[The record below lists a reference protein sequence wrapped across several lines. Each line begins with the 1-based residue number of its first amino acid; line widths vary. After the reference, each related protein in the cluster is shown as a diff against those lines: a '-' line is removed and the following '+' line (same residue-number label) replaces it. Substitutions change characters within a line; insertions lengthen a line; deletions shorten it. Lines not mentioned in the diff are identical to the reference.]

1 MTREMGF
8 DLVPTDEVRER
19 GIPGVIDRIH
29 GRTGGAKLYVSFDV
43 DFVDPAYAPGTG
55 TPEIGGFTSRGVQ
68 EFVRGLADLEILG
81 CDVVEVYPPTTSP
94 DHGPPCRQRGARV
107 PQPARA
113 LEKVG
118 TFHPGVSLGSRR
130 RVYWNEL
137 ARQEEVATM
146 LESTR
151 IKTEIP
157 GPKSRALMERRHNA
171 VSSGVGIATPMF
183 AKEAK
188 GALLTDV
195 DGNTFIDFGGGI
207 GVMNVGHTDSR
218 VVEAVKEQAERLTHS
233 CFYVTE
239 YEGYLQLA
247 EKLNALIPGDTEKR
261 SFFVNSGAEAV
272 ENAAKIARY
281 HTGRP
286 AVIAFENSFH
296 GRTMFAMTLTGKTDP
311 YKKGFGPFVPEVYR
325 VPAPY
330 AYRCPAG
337 RDCSGGCRGDC
348 FASIEKA
355 FVSTVHPSS
364 VAAIIVE
371 PVSGEG
377 GFIPFPDFYLRRL
390 RDLCDEHG
398 IVMIVDEVQTGF
410 GRTGKMF
417 AIEHS
422 GVEPDI
428 ITTAKSMGGG
438 LPIAGVTGKAEIMDS
453 VHVGGLGTTY
463 GGNPIACAAAL
474 AVLEAFEEEDL
485 LARANVLGERV
496 MAAMREIQDRHP
508 DFVGDV
514 RGRGPMAAMEFV
526 KDAESRT
533 PDKER
538 TAKVIEAALQEGLLL
553 LSAGQYG
560 NCIRTLMPFV
570 ITDEELEEGLAVLG
584 RAVDA
589 AA

>member
-1 MTREMGF
+1 
-8 DLVPTDEVRER
+8 
-19 GIPGVIDRIH
+19 
-29 GRTGGAKLYVSFDV
+29 
-43 DFVDPAYAPGTG
+43 
-55 TPEIGGFTSRGVQ
+55 
-68 EFVRGLADLEILG
+68 
-81 CDVVEVYPPTTSP
+81 
-94 DHGPPCRQRGARV
+94 
-107 PQPARA
+107 
-113 LEKVG
+113 
-118 TFHPGVSLGSRR
+118 
-130 RVYWNEL
+130 
-137 ARQEEVATM
+137 M
-146 LESTR
+146 LESAR

-183 AKEAK
+183 AREAK

-239 YEGYLQLA
+239 YEEYIRLA
-247 EKLNALIPGDTEKR
+247 EKLNALVPGGTEKR

-281 HTGRP
+281 YTKRP
-286 AVIAFENSFH
+286 AIIAFENSFH
-296 GRTMFAMTLTGKTDP
+296 GRTMFAMSLTGKTDP

-337 RDCSGGCRGDC
+337 RDCSGGCVGDC

-355 FVSTVHPSS
+355 FVST
-364 VAAIIVE
+364 
-371 PVSGEG
+371 
-377 GFIPFPDFYLRRL
+377 
-390 RDLCDEHG
+390 
-398 IVMIVDEVQTGF
+398 
-410 GRTGKMF
+410 GKML
-417 AIEHS
+417 AVEHS

-514 RGRGPMAAMEFV
+514 RGRGPTAALEFV

>member
-1 MTREMGF
+1 
-8 DLVPTDEVRER
+8 
-19 GIPGVIDRIH
+19 
-29 GRTGGAKLYVSFDV
+29 
-43 DFVDPAYAPGTG
+43 
-55 TPEIGGFTSRGVQ
+55 
-68 EFVRGLADLEILG
+68 
-81 CDVVEVYPPTTSP
+81 
-94 DHGPPCRQRGARV
+94 
-107 PQPARA
+107 
-113 LEKVG
+113 
-118 TFHPGVSLGSRR
+118 
-130 RVYWNEL
+130 
-137 ARQEEVATM
+137 M
-146 LESTR
+146 LDSAR

-157 GPKSRALMERRHNA
+157 GPKSRALMERRHRA
-171 VSSGVGIATPMF
+171 VTSGVGIATPMF
-183 AKEAK
+183 AQEAK

-207 GVMNVGHTDSR
+207 GVMNIGHANAR
-218 VVEAVKEQAERLTHS
+218 VVEAIKEKADQLTHT

-239 YEGYLQLA
+239 YEEYIDLA
-247 EKLNALIPGDTEKR
+247 ERLNALVPGDSEKR

-272 ENAAKIARY
+272 ENAVKIARY
-281 HTGRP
+281 YTGRP

-296 GRTMFAMTLTGKTDP
+296 GRTMLAMTLTGKTDP

-325 VPAPY
+325 VPSPY

-337 RDCSGGCRGDC
+337 KDCSGGCQGDC
-348 FASIEKA
+348 FGSIEKA

-377 GFIPFPDFYLRRL
+377 GFIPFPDFYLRQL
-390 RDLCDEHG
+390 RELCDEHG

-428 ITTAKSMGGG
+428 MITAKSMGGG

-453 VHVGGLGTTY
+453 VHAGGLGTTY

-474 AVLEAFEEEDL
+474 AVLDTFEEEDL
-485 LARANVLGERV
+485 LTKANALGERV
-496 MAAMREIQDRHP
+496 MSAMRDIQDRHP

-514 RGRGPMAAMEFV
+514 RGLGPMAAMEFV
-526 KDAESRT
+526 TDAQSKT

-538 TAKVIEAALQEGLLL
+538 NARIVQAALQEGLLL
-553 LSAGQYG
+553 LTAGQYG
-560 NCIRTLMPFV
+560 NCIRTLMPLN
-570 ITDEELEEGLAVLG
+570 INDDELEEGLAILG
-584 RAVDA
+584 RAIDSVA
-589 AA
+589 

>member
-1 MTREMGF
+1 
-8 DLVPTDEVRER
+8 
-19 GIPGVIDRIH
+19 
-29 GRTGGAKLYVSFDV
+29 
-43 DFVDPAYAPGTG
+43 
-55 TPEIGGFTSRGVQ
+55 
-68 EFVRGLADLEILG
+68 
-81 CDVVEVYPPTTSP
+81 
-94 DHGPPCRQRGARV
+94 
-107 PQPARA
+107 
-113 LEKVG
+113 
-118 TFHPGVSLGSRR
+118 
-130 RVYWNEL
+130 
-137 ARQEEVATM
+137 M

-183 AKEAK
+183 AREAK

-239 YEGYLQLA
+239 YEEYIRLA
-247 EKLNALIPGDTEKR
+247 EKLNALVPGGTEKR

-272 ENAAKIARY
+272 ENA
-281 HTGRP
+281 
-286 AVIAFENSFH
+286 FH
-296 GRTMFAMTLTGKTDP
+296 GRTMFAMSLTGKTDP

-337 RDCSGGCRGDC
+337 QDCSGGCQGDC
-348 FASIEKA
+348 FASIERA

-371 PVSGEG
+371 PVIGEG
-377 GFIPFPDFYLRRL
+377 GFIPFPDFYMRRL
-390 RDLCDEHG
+390 RELCDEHG
-398 IVMIVDEVQTGF
+398 IVLIVDEVQTGF

-428 ITTAKSMGGG
+428 LTTAKSLGGG
-438 LPIAGVTGKAEIMDS
+438 LPIAGVTGKKEIMDS
-453 VHVGGLGTTY
+453 IHVGGLGTTY

-485 LARANVLGERV
+485 LARANAVGERV
-496 MAAMREIQDRHP
+496 MATMREIQDRHP

-526 KDAESRT
+526 TDPESRT
-533 PDKER
+533 PDKQR
-538 TAKVIEAALQEGLLL
+538 TGKAIEAALQEGLLL
-553 LSAGQYG
+553 LIAGQYG
-560 NCIRTLMPFV
+560 NCIRTLMPFG
-570 ITDEELEEGLAVLG
+570 ITDEELEEGLDVLG
-584 RAVDA
+584 RAVDGA
-589 AA
+589 A

>member
-1 MTREMGF
+1 
-8 DLVPTDEVRER
+8 
-19 GIPGVIDRIH
+19 
-29 GRTGGAKLYVSFDV
+29 
-43 DFVDPAYAPGTG
+43 
-55 TPEIGGFTSRGVQ
+55 
-68 EFVRGLADLEILG
+68 
-81 CDVVEVYPPTTSP
+81 
-94 DHGPPCRQRGARV
+94 
-107 PQPARA
+107 
-113 LEKVG
+113 
-118 TFHPGVSLGSRR
+118 
-130 RVYWNEL
+130 
-137 ARQEEVATM
+137 M

-157 GPKSRALMERRHNA
+157 GPKSRALMERRHRA

-183 AKEAK
+183 AREAK

-218 VVEAVKEQAERLTHS
+218 VVAAVKEQAEKLTHS

-239 YEGYLQLA
+239 YEPYVELA
-247 EKLNALIPGDTEKR
+247 ERLNALVPGQSGKR

-272 ENAAKIARY
+272 ENAIKIARY
-281 HTGRP
+281 YTGRP

-296 GRTMFAMTLTGKTDP
+296 GRTMLAMTLTGKTDP

-325 VPAPY
+325 VPSPY

-337 RDCSGGCRGDC
+337 RDCSGGCQGDC
-348 FASIEKA
+348 FAAIEKA
-355 FVSTVHPSS
+355 FVSTVHQSS

-377 GFIPFPDFYLRRL
+377 GFIPFPDFYLRQL
-390 RDLCDEHG
+390 RELCDEHG
-398 IVMIVDEVQTGF
+398 ILMIVDEVQTGF

-428 ITTAKSMGGG
+428 LTTAKSLGGG
-438 LPIAGVTGKAEIMDS
+438 LPIAGVTGKAEIMNS
-453 VHVGGLGTTY
+453 VHTGGLGTTY
-463 GGNPIACAAAL
+463 GGNPISCAAAL
-474 AVLEAFEEEDL
+474 AVLDEFEEHDL
-485 LARANVLGERV
+485 LGRANAVGERV
-496 MAAMREIQDRHP
+496 VAAMRDIQERHP

-526 KDAESRT
+526 SDAGSKT

-538 TAKVIEAALQEGLLL
+538 TTKVIQAALQEGLLL

-570 ITDEELEEGLAVLG
+570 ITDEELDEGLAILS
-584 RAVDA
+584 RAVGA

>member
-1 MTREMGF
+1 
-8 DLVPTDEVRER
+8 
-19 GIPGVIDRIH
+19 
-29 GRTGGAKLYVSFDV
+29 
-43 DFVDPAYAPGTG
+43 
-55 TPEIGGFTSRGVQ
+55 
-68 EFVRGLADLEILG
+68 
-81 CDVVEVYPPTTSP
+81 
-94 DHGPPCRQRGARV
+94 
-107 PQPARA
+107 
-113 LEKVG
+113 
-118 TFHPGVSLGSRR
+118 
-130 RVYWNEL
+130 
-137 ARQEEVATM
+137 M

-157 GPKSRALMERRHNA
+157 GPKSQELMERRYKA

-207 GVMNVGHTDSR
+207 GVLNVGHADSR
-218 VVEAVKEQAERLTHS
+218 VVEAVKEQVESLTHT

-239 YEGYLQLA
+239 YEGYLELA
-247 EKLNALIPGDTEKR
+247 EKLNALVPGDTEKR

-281 HTGRP
+281 YTGRP

-390 RDLCDEHG
+390 RELCDEHG
-398 IVMIVDEVQTGF
+398 ILLIVDEIQTGF

-422 GVEPDI
+422 GVAPDLL
-428 ITTAKSMGGG
+428 TTSKSLAGG
-438 LPIAGVTGKAEIMDS
+438 LPLSGVTGRAEVMDS
-453 VHVGGLGTTY
+453 VQPGGLGTTL
-463 GGNPIACAAAL
+463 GGNPVACAAAL
-474 AVLEAFEEEDL
+474 AVLETFETEDL
-485 LARANVLGERV
+485 LSRANVIGERV
-496 MAAMREIQDRHP
+496 LTVMHEIQEQHP
-508 DFVGDV
+508 DIIGDV
-514 RGRGPMAAMEFV
+514 RGRGPMAAME
-526 KDAESRT
+526 
-533 PDKER
+533 
-538 TAKVIEAALQEGLLL
+538 L
-553 LSAGQYG
+553 
-560 NCIRTLMPFV
+560 
-570 ITDEELEEGLAVLG
+570 
-584 RAVDA
+584 
-589 AA
+589 

>member
-1 MTREMGF
+1 
-8 DLVPTDEVRER
+8 
-19 GIPGVIDRIH
+19 
-29 GRTGGAKLYVSFDV
+29 
-43 DFVDPAYAPGTG
+43 
-55 TPEIGGFTSRGVQ
+55 
-68 EFVRGLADLEILG
+68 
-81 CDVVEVYPPTTSP
+81 
-94 DHGPPCRQRGARV
+94 
-107 PQPARA
+107 
-113 LEKVG
+113 
-118 TFHPGVSLGSRR
+118 
-130 RVYWNEL
+130 
-137 ARQEEVATM
+137 M
-146 LESTR
+146 LDSAR

-157 GPKSRALMERRHNA
+157 GPKSRALMERRHRA
-171 VSSGVGIATPMF
+171 VTSGVGIATPMF
-183 AKEAK
+183 AEEAK

-207 GVMNVGHTDSR
+207 GVMNIGHANSR
-218 VVEAVKEQAERLTHS
+218 VVEAVKEKAEKLTHT

-239 YEGYLQLA
+239 YEEYIELA
-247 EKLNALIPGDTEKR
+247 ERLNALAPGDSEKR

-272 ENAAKIARY
+272 ENAVKIARY
-281 HTGRP
+281 YTGRP

-325 VPAPY
+325 VPSPY

-337 RDCSGGCRGDC
+337 KDCSGGCQGDC
-348 FASIEKA
+348 FGSIEKA

-390 RDLCDEHG
+390 RELCDEHG

-428 ITTAKSMGGG
+428 MTTAKSMGAG

-453 VHVGGLGTTY
+453 VHAGGLGTTY

-474 AVLEAFEEEDL
+474 AVLDTFEDEDL
-485 LARANVLGERV
+485 LARANTLGDRV
-496 MAAMREIQDRHP
+496 MSAMRDIQDKHP
-508 DFVGDV
+508 GFVGDV
-514 RGRGPMAAMEFV
+514 RGLGPMAAMEFV
-526 KDAESRT
+526 TDAGTKT

-538 TAKVIEAALQEGLLL
+538 NAKVVQAALQEGLLL
-553 LSAGQYG
+553 LTAGQYG
-560 NCIRTLMPFV
+560 NCIRTLMPLN
-570 ITDEELEEGLAVLG
+570 INDDELEEGLAILG
-584 RAVDA
+584 RAVDSVA
-589 AA
+589 